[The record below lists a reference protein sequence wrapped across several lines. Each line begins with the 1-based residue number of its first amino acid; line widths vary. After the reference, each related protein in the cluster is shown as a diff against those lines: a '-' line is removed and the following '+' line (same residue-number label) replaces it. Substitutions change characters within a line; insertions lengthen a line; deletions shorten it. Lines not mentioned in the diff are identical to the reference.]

1 MNIGAVVVAAGRS
14 SRMGRF
20 KPLLPLGPRTVAE
33 HTLHR
38 LRQSG
43 VEHIAVVTGREE
55 QKLRAVLDAP
65 DVTFLHNGEYETTDM
80 FHSAKLGLSHMA
92 QRCDSLIFT
101 PVDVPLFSPHT
112 VRALLNTNAQAAVPV
127 TSGKKGHP
135 LLLSAS
141 LAAKLTENDGEGGL
155 KGALTRL
162 GITPVQV
169 AVNDP
174 GILLDADTPEE
185 FAKLEE
191 YYRSRWYPSDGEI
204 EEMLNEMG
212 TPTRVREHSEAVAR
226 AAHELALQIT
236 PPPDFDMLRAAALL
250 HDIAKAQDHDHPA
263 AGGEFLARRGYIT
276 LADMVSRHH
285 DLGGSPSV
293 ETQLLYLADKLVG
306 GSRRVPLEERF
317 AVSLQKCKTPDA
329 LQHWERRRVDAL
341 RIVHRY
347 NLDITNGENT

>member
-1 MNIGAVVVAAGRS
+1 MKIGAVVTAAGRS
-14 SRMGRF
+14 SRMGQF
-20 KPLLPLGPRTVAE
+20 KPLLPLGPLTVAE

-43 VEHIAVVTGREE
+43 VEHITVVTGREAARLQAALE
-55 QKLRAVLDAP
+55 AP

-80 FHSAKLGLSHMA
+80 FHSARLGLSHMA
-92 QRCDSLIFT
+92 QRCERIIFT
-101 PVDVPLFSPHT
+101 PVDVPLFSPDT
-112 VRALLNTNAQAAVPV
+112 VRALLNTNAEAALP
-127 TSGKKGHP
+127 TFSGKKGHP
-135 LLLSAS
+135 LLLSAP
-141 LAAKLTENDGEGGL
+141 LAAKLTEDHGDGGL

-162 GITPVQV
+162 GVTPMQV
-169 AVNDP
+169 EVDDP

-191 YYRSRWYPSDGEI
+191 YYRSHWYPSDGEI
-204 EEMLNEMG
+204 KQMLDEMG
-212 TPTRVREHSEAVAR
+212 TPTRVREHSEAVAQ

-236 PPPDFDMLRAAALL
+236 PTPDLGMLRAAALL
-250 HDIAKAQDHDHPA
+250 HDIAKAQDHNHPA
-263 AGGEFLARRGYIT
+263 VGGEFLARRGYLA
-276 LADMVSRHH
+276 LADMVARHH
-285 DLGGSPSV
+285 DLGGSPLV

-329 LQHWERRRVDAL
+329 LRHWERRRVDAL